1 MRHYPA
7 NSALD
12 GFPFLDYIPNRSFP
26 VEGRAHEASLVR
38 GKVRR
43 LLPRLAIAAPGR
55 HGTPPP
61 ATTSRREELADGCRG
76 CARCTGLTKSAA
88 RTEKSPNWS
97 AVRCPPPGNGR
108 QTEDRLRQAAL
119 RSPRF
124 AKRGKTTL
132 RTGEK
137 PGRGADGV
145 CLKGGQMRAL
155 GSAAL
160 QHTRHARTRAG
171 HDEWRG
177 FVLEYPPTR

>member
-61 ATTSRREELADGCRG
+61 ATTSRREELADGEALASRK
-76 CARCTGLTKSAA
+76 ARPGPRNRRTCLRERRRLVRRSAA
-88 RTEKSPNWS
+88 R
-97 AVRCPPPGNGR
+97 RPPP
-108 QTEDRLRQAAL
+108 
-119 RSPRF
+119 
-124 AKRGKTTL
+124 
-132 RTGEK
+132 
-137 PGRGADGV
+137 
-145 CLKGGQMRAL
+145 
-155 GSAAL
+155 
-160 QHTRHARTRAG
+160 AREAR
-171 HDEWRG
+171 
-177 FVLEYPPTR
+177 